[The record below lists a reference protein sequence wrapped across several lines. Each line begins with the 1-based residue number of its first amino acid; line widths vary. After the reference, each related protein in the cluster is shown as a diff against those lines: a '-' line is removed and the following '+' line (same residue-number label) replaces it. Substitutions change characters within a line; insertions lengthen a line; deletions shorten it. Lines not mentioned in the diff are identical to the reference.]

1 MSEHRHIPEPGEMV
15 YTPKPSWAPAFFAL
29 GVTGLIAG
37 IYAAGFIFPPITYA
51 VVGAVLVLGA
61 FRNLVRGAI
70 RGFFG
75 LPRKQR
81 VPSAALPVETIV
93 FSPPQKS

>member
-1 MSEHRHIPEPGEMV
+1 MSEHRQVPEPGEMV
-15 YTPKPSWAPAFFAL
+15 YTPKPSWAPFFFAL
-29 GVTGLIAG
+29 GATGLIAG
-37 IYAAGFIFPPITYA
+37 IYAAGFIFPPIVYA
-51 VVGAVLVLGA
+51 VVGAVFVLGA

-93 FSPPQKS
+93 FPKR